1 MSAPPSDALVGWDE
15 IQDIELVIVRRMREH
30 AAGAHPS
37 AFRGAGHEPAGLRDW
52 QPGDRPSAID
62 WAQSTLTNFAPLVTR
77 EQEHES
83 TARLVIVADTSL
95 STRCGA
101 GGVPVATIIARA
113 VGTLALA
120 GALFQDQVGLVALDG
135 PRRRLAVR
143 PRVGKSH
150 AVHCLETY
158 QTTVATWGPRSGS
171 EAAAGGSE
179 AAGGGSETAGSG
191 SRTAESG
198 SEAAAGGNQTG
209 FGRGVAGGGSRTAGN
224 GSGTAASQSRIAGKG
239 SATAGFASWTG
250 RGAAGSDGQ
259 PDADLSALLRRT
271 SLVPVISDFLFDGA
285 EVLLEELANL
295 NARHDVFVV
304 LIDAAYAFELV
315 VAPAGW
321 TEVCDVETGQAA
333 LLSAGELRSL
343 AAEVR
348 VWQDAVADRAEEL
361 GLEVLRLGADAGR
374 FHETVVDFLA
384 DRRMRRR

>member
-1 MSAPPSDALVGWDE
+1 MTVPASGDLVGWDE

-30 AAGAHPS
+30 ASGVHPS
-37 AFRGAGHEPAGLRDW
+37 TFRGAGHEPAGLRDW

-83 TARLVIVADTSL
+83 TARIVIVADTSL

-101 GGVPVATIIARA
+101 GGVPVATIIART

-120 GALFQDQVGLVALDG
+120 GALFQNQVGLVTLDG
-135 PRRRLAVR
+135 PQRRLALP

-150 AVHCLETY
+150 AVHCLELY
-158 QTTVATWGPRSGS
+158 QAAVGAGEAGAGS
-171 EAAAGGSE
+171 SAAAGGEVSGAHSGE
-179 AAGGGSETAGSG
+179 EDAGGRADT
-191 SRTAESG
+191 
-198 SEAAAGGNQTG
+198 
-209 FGRGVAGGGSRTAGN
+209 
-224 GSGTAASQSRIAGKG
+224 
-239 SATAGFASWTG
+239 
-250 RGAAGSDGQ
+250 
-259 PDADLSALLRRT
+259 DLSALLRRT
-271 SLVPVISDFLFDGA
+271 SLVPVISDFLFDEA
-285 EVLLEELANL
+285 EVLLGELADL

-304 LIDAAYAFELV
+304 LIDAAYAFELA

-321 TEVCDVETGQAA
+321 TEVSDVETGQAVM
-333 LLSAGELRSL
+333 LSAGELRSL

-348 VWQDAVADRAEEL
+348 IWQDSIADRAEEL

>member
-1 MSAPPSDALVGWDE
+1 MTAPTTPTSTPSDALVGWEE

-101 GGVPVATIIARA
+101 GGVPVATIIART

-120 GALFQDQVGLVALDG
+120 GALFRDQVGLVTLDG
-135 PRRRLAVR
+135 PHRRLAVR

-158 QTTVATWGPRSGS
+158 QAAVTTGRGGAGNAAGEDGSGS
-171 EAAAGGSE
+171 ETGGSVSQAAGRGNWI
-179 AAGGGSETAGSG
+179 AGSG
-191 SRTAESG
+191 SGPAGLTLRP
-198 SEAAAGGNQTG
+198 AAATDSD
-209 FGRGVAGGGSRTAGN
+209 VRT
-224 GSGTAASQSRIAGKG
+224 
-239 SATAGFASWTG
+239 
-250 RGAAGSDGQ
+250 
-259 PDADLSALLRRT
+259 DADLSALLRRT

-285 EVLLEELANL
+285 EVLLGELANL

-304 LIDAAYAFELV
+304 LIDAAYAFELP

-321 TEVCDVETGQAA
+321 TEVCDVETGQAV

-348 VWQDAVADRAEEL
+348 VWQDTVADRAEEL

>member
-1 MSAPPSDALVGWDE
+1 MTATAPPTPNPSDALVGWDE

-30 AAGAHPS
+30 SAGAHPS

-101 GGVPVATIIARA
+101 GGVPVATIIART

-120 GALFQDQVGLVALDG
+120 GALFQDQVGLVTLDG
-135 PRRRLAVR
+135 SQRRLAVR

-158 QTTVATWGPRSGS
+158 QAAVTTAGAGS
-171 EAAAGGSE
+171 ESAGL
-179 AAGGGSETAGSG
+179 GGE
-191 SRTAESG
+191 
-198 SEAAAGGNQTG
+198 
-209 FGRGVAGGGSRTAGN
+209 
-224 GSGTAASQSRIAGKG
+224 
-239 SATAGFASWTG
+239 
-250 RGAAGSDGQ
+250 
-259 PDADLSALLRRT
+259 ADLSALLRRT
-271 SLVPVISDFLFDGA
+271 SLVPVVSDFLFDGA
-285 EVLLEELANL
+285 EVLLGELANL

-304 LIDAAYAFELV
+304 LIDAAYAFELA

-348 VWQDAVADRAEEL
+348 VWQDTVADRAEEL
-361 GLEVLRLGADAGR
+361 GLEVLRVGADARR

>member
-1 MSAPPSDALVGWDE
+1 MTAPVSPTSTPGDALVGWDE

-101 GGVPVATIIARA
+101 GGVPVATIIART

-120 GALFQDQVGLVALDG
+120 GALFQDQVGLVTLDG

-158 QTTVATWGPRSGS
+158 QAAVAT
-171 EAAAGGSE
+171 
-179 AAGGGSETAGSG
+179 SETGAGD
-191 SRTAESG
+191 
-198 SEAAAGGNQTG
+198 
-209 FGRGVAGGGSRTAGN
+209 TAG
-224 GSGTAASQSRIAGKG
+224 AAVADPGADTGAGADAG
-239 SATAGFASWTG
+239 VRADSAVRSDAGLA
-250 RGAAGSDGQ
+250 
-259 PDADLSALLRRT
+259 ALLRRT
-271 SLVPVISDFLFDGA
+271 SLVPVVSDFLFDGA
-285 EVLLEELANL
+285 EAFLEELADL
-295 NARHDVFVV
+295 NARHDAFVV
-304 LIDAAYAFELV
+304 LVDAAYAFELPG
-315 VAPAGW
+315 APAGW
-321 TEVCDVETGQAA
+321 IEVSDVETGRTAM
-333 LLSAGELRSL
+333 LSADEFRSL
-343 AAEVR
+343 GAEVR
-348 VWQDAVADRAEEL
+348 AWQDRLAGRAAEL
-361 GLEVLRLGADAGR
+361 GLEMLRLGADAGR

>member
-1 MSAPPSDALVGWDE
+1 MTATASPTPNPSDALVGWDE

-101 GGVPVATIIARA
+101 GGVPVATIIART

-120 GALFQDQVGLVALDG
+120 GALFQDQVGLVTLDG
-135 PRRRLAVR
+135 SHRRLAVR

-158 QTTVATWGPRSGS
+158 QAAVTPSGAGSGS
-171 EAAAGGSE
+171 GTAGRGGE
-179 AAGGGSETAGSG
+179 AAGGGSGSWMTASGREAGGGGNWTAGSASG
-191 SRTAESG
+191 PAGLALRTAVGATDSD
-198 SEAAAGGNQTG
+198 
-209 FGRGVAGGGSRTAGN
+209 VRT
-224 GSGTAASQSRIAGKG
+224 
-239 SATAGFASWTG
+239 
-250 RGAAGSDGQ
+250 
-259 PDADLSALLRRT
+259 DADLSALLRRT
-271 SLVPVISDFLFDGA
+271 SLVPVVSDFLFDGA
-285 EVLLEELANL
+285 EVLLGELANL
-295 NARHDVFVV
+295 NARHDVFVILV
-304 LIDAAYAFELV
+304 DAAYAFELA

-348 VWQDAVADRAEEL
+348 VWQDTVADRAEEL
-361 GLEVLRLGADAGR
+361 GLEVLRVGADAGR

>member
-1 MSAPPSDALVGWDE
+1 MTVPASGDLVGWDE

-30 AAGAHPS
+30 ASGVHPS
-37 AFRGAGHEPAGLRDW
+37 TFRGAGHEPAGLRDW

-101 GGVPVATIIARA
+101 GGVPLATIIART

-120 GALFQDQVGLVALDG
+120 GALFQDQVGLVTLDG
-135 PRRRLAVR
+135 PHRRLAVR

-158 QTTVATWGPRSGS
+158 QSTVAGEPGSGGQ
-171 EAAAGGSE
+171 AAGLGV
-179 AAGGGSETAGSG
+179 
-191 SRTAESG
+191 RTAD
-198 SEAAAGGNQTG
+198 
-209 FGRGVAGGGSRTAGN
+209 
-224 GSGTAASQSRIAGKG
+224 
-239 SATAGFASWTG
+239 
-250 RGAAGSDGQ
+250 GAANSNGQ
-259 PDADLSALLRRT
+259 PGADLSALLRRT
-271 SLVPVISDFLFDGA
+271 SLVPVVSDFLFDGA
-285 EVLLEELANL
+285 EVLLGELANL

-304 LIDAAYAFELV
+304 LIDAAYAFELAA
-315 VAPAGW
+315 APAGW
-321 TEVCDVETGQAA
+321 TEVCDVETGRAA
-333 LLSAGELRSL
+333 LLSAAELQSL

-348 VWQDAVADRAEEL
+348 VWQDTVGDRAEEL
-361 GLEVLRLGADAGR
+361 GLEVLRLGADAAR

>member
-1 MSAPPSDALVGWDE
+1 MTPPADAAVVGWDE

-101 GGVPVATIIARA
+101 GGVPVATIIART

-120 GALFQDQVGLVALDG
+120 GALFQDQVGLVTLDG
-135 PRRRLAVR
+135 RDRRLAVR

-158 QTTVATWGPRSGS
+158 QALVGGAG
-171 EAAAGGSE
+171 AAAGRAGSTTGGDGAPAGAT
-179 AAGGGSETAGSG
+179 AAGG
-191 SRTAESG
+191 
-198 SEAAAGGNQTG
+198 AGGAG
-209 FGRGVAGGGSRTAGN
+209 VGAGAVGARGAGGGARP
-224 GSGTAASQSRIAGKG
+224 
-239 SATAGFASWTG
+239 
-250 RGAAGSDGQ
+250 DGG
-259 PDADLSALLRRT
+259 LSALLRRT

-285 EVLLEELANL
+285 EAFLGELADL
-295 NARHDVFVV
+295 NARHDVFAV
-304 LIDAAYAFELV
+304 LIDAAYAFELP
-315 VAPAGW
+315 ATSAGW
-321 TEVCDVETGQAA
+321 LEACDVETGRTAM
-333 LLSAGELRSL
+333 LSAEEVRSL

-348 VWQDAVADRAEEL
+348 AWQDRLAARAAEL

>member
-1 MSAPPSDALVGWDE
+1 MTAPASPTSTPSDALVGWEE

-101 GGVPVATIIARA
+101 GGVPVATIIART

-120 GALFQDQVGLVALDG
+120 GALFQDQVGLVTLDG
-135 PRRRLAVR
+135 PHRRLAVR

-158 QTTVATWGPRSGS
+158 QAAVSTEGAGAGSDTAGP
-171 EAAAGGSE
+171 GGE
-179 AAGGGSETAGSG
+179 AAGGGSWIE
-191 SRTAESG
+191 
-198 SEAAAGGNQTG
+198 GN
-209 FGRGVAGGGSRTAGN
+209 GRWTAGN
-224 GSGTAASQSRIAGKG
+224 ARGPAGLG
-239 SATAGFASWTG
+239 LQTATATD
-250 RGAAGSDGQ
+250 SDVRA
-259 PDADLSALLRRT
+259 DADLSALLRRT
-271 SLVPVISDFLFDGA
+271 SLVPVVSDFLFDGA
-285 EVLLEELANL
+285 EVLLGELANL

-304 LIDAAYAFELV
+304 LIDAAYAFELA

-321 TEVCDVETGQAA
+321 TEVRDVETGQAA

-348 VWQDAVADRAEEL
+348 VWQDTVADRAEEL

>member
-101 GGVPVATIIARA
+101 GGVPVATIIART

-120 GALFQDQVGLVALDG
+120 GALFQDQVGLVTLDG

-158 QTTVATWGPRSGS
+158 QATVAGG
-171 EAAAGGSE
+171 EAGFGNG

-191 SRTAESG
+191 SEG
-198 SEAAAGGNQTG
+198 AAGA
-209 FGRGVAGGGSRTAGN
+209 RWTAAS
-224 GSGTAASQSRIAGKG
+224 GSGTV
-239 SATAGFASWTG
+239 GFASG
-250 RGAAGSDGQ
+250 SVAGATDTSARSDG
-259 PDADLSALLRRT
+259 DLSALLRRT

-285 EVLLEELANL
+285 EVLLGELANL

-304 LIDAAYAFELV
+304 LIDAAYAFELA

>member
-1 MSAPPSDALVGWDE
+1 MTAPASDDLVGWDE

-30 AAGAHPS
+30 ASGAHPS

-95 STRCGA
+95 SIRCGA
-101 GGVPVATIIARA
+101 GGVPVATIIART

-120 GALFQDQVGLVALDG
+120 GALFQDQVGLVTLDG
-135 PRRRLAVR
+135 PHRRLAVR

-158 QTTVATWGPRSGS
+158 QTTVAAGEPGSAS
-171 EAAAGGSE
+171 EA
-179 AAGGGSETAGSG
+179 AGSG
-191 SRTAESG
+191 SRTAAG
-198 SEAAAGGNQTG
+198 AGGTAGLGIRTAAAG
-209 FGRGVAGGGSRTAGN
+209 AADSDART
-224 GSGTAASQSRIAGKG
+224 
-239 SATAGFASWTG
+239 
-250 RGAAGSDGQ
+250 
-259 PDADLSALLRRT
+259 DADLSALLRRT

-285 EVLLEELANL
+285 EVLLGDLANL

-304 LIDAAYAFELV
+304 LIDAAYAFELA

-348 VWQDAVADRAEEL
+348 VWQDTVADRAEEL

>member
-1 MSAPPSDALVGWDE
+1 MTAPVSPTSTPSDALVGWDE

-101 GGVPVATIIARA
+101 GGVPVATIIART

-120 GALFQDQVGLVALDG
+120 GALFQDQVGLVTLDG

-158 QTTVATWGPRSGS
+158 Q
-171 EAAAGGSE
+171 AAV
-179 AAGGGSETAGSG
+179 AGSASG
-191 SRTAESG
+191 PTGLAFRTAVG
-198 SEAAAGGNQTG
+198 PTDSE
-209 FGRGVAGGGSRTAGN
+209 VRT
-224 GSGTAASQSRIAGKG
+224 
-239 SATAGFASWTG
+239 
-250 RGAAGSDGQ
+250 
-259 PDADLSALLRRT
+259 DADLSALLRRT
-271 SLVPVISDFLFDGA
+271 SLVPVVSDFLFDGT
-285 EVLLEELANL
+285 EVLLGELANL

-304 LIDAAYAFELV
+304 LIDAAYAFELA

-321 TEVCDVETGQAA
+321 TEVCDVETGQTA

-348 VWQDAVADRAEEL
+348 VWQDTVADRAEEL

>member
-1 MSAPPSDALVGWDE
+1 MTAPPPPSPTPDASDALVGWDE

-37 AFRGAGHEPAGLRDW
+37 AFRAAGHEPAGLRDW

-101 GGVPVATIIARA
+101 GGVPVATIIART

-120 GALFQDQVGLVALDG
+120 GALFQDQVGLVTLDG

-158 QTTVATWGPRSGS
+158 QAT
-171 EAAAGGSE
+171 
-179 AAGGGSETAGSG
+179 
-191 SRTAESG
+191 
-198 SEAAAGGNQTG
+198 
-209 FGRGVAGGGSRTAGN
+209 VAGGAGAGSASGPAGLAIRTA
-224 GSGTAASQSRIAGKG
+224 AA
-239 SATAGFASWTG
+239 TD
-250 RGAAGSDGQ
+250 SDVRT
-259 PDADLSALLRRT
+259 DADLSALLRRT

-285 EVLLEELANL
+285 EVLLGELANL

-304 LIDAAYAFELV
+304 LIDAAYAFELA

-348 VWQDAVADRAEEL
+348 VWQDTVADRAEEL
-361 GLEVLRLGADAGR
+361 GLEVLRVGADAGR

>member
-1 MSAPPSDALVGWDE
+1 MTAPATPSDALVGWDE

-30 AAGAHPS
+30 SAGAHPS

-101 GGVPVATIIARA
+101 DGVPVATIIART

-120 GALFQDQVGLVALDG
+120 GALFQDQVGLVTLDG

-158 QTTVATWGPRSGS
+158 QAAVTTGGAGAGN
-171 EAAAGGSE
+171 AAAFGAE
-179 AAGGGSETAGSG
+179 GSG
-191 SRTAESG
+191 RRTVPG
-198 SEAAAGGNQTG
+198 
-209 FGRGVAGGGSRTAGN
+209 
-224 GSGTAASQSRIAGKG
+224 
-239 SATAGFASWTG
+239 
-250 RGAAGSDGQ
+250 
-259 PDADLSALLRRT
+259 LSALLRRT

-285 EVLLEELANL
+285 EVLLGELADL

-304 LIDAAYAFELV
+304 LIDAAYAFELPG
-315 VAPAGW
+315 APAGW
-321 TEVCDVETGQAA
+321 TEVCDVETGRTAM
-333 LLSAGELRSL
+333 LSAGELRSL
-343 AAEVR
+343 AGEVR
-348 VWQDAVADRAEEL
+348 VWQDGLADRAEEL
-361 GLEVLRLGADAGR
+361 GIEVLRLGADADR

>member
-1 MSAPPSDALVGWDE
+1 MTAPATPSDALVAWDE

-95 STRCGA
+95 STRCGV
-101 GGVPVATIIARA
+101 GGVPVATIIART

-120 GALFQDQVGLVALDG
+120 GALFQDQVGLVTLDG
-135 PRRRLAVR
+135 PHRRLAVR

-158 QTTVATWGPRSGS
+158 QAVVTT
-171 EAAAGGSE
+171 
-179 AAGGGSETAGSG
+179 GGGGAGNTAGEAGSG
-191 SRTAESG
+191 SET
-198 SEAAAGGNQTG
+198 
-209 FGRGVAGGGSRTAGN
+209 
-224 GSGTAASQSRIAGKG
+224 
-239 SATAGFASWTG
+239 
-250 RGAAGSDGQ
+250 
-259 PDADLSALLRRT
+259 DLSALLRRT

-285 EVLLEELANL
+285 EVLLGELANL

-304 LIDAAYAFELV
+304 LIDAAYAFELA

-348 VWQDAVADRAEEL
+348 VWQDTVADRAEEL

-384 DRRMRRR
+384 DRRIRRR

>member
-1 MSAPPSDALVGWDE
+1 MSASPSGALVGWDE

-95 STRCGA
+95 SIRCGA
-101 GGVPVATIIARA
+101 GGVPVATIIART

-120 GALFQDQVGLVALDG
+120 GALFQDQVGLVTLDG

-158 QTTVATWGPRSGS
+158 QAAVATGGPRSGS
-171 EAAAGGSE
+171 GAAGR
-179 AAGGGSETAGSG
+179 GSETAGFG
-191 SRTAESG
+191 AAGRG
-198 SEAAAGGNQTG
+198 SETAGFGAAGRRSET
-209 FGRGVAGGGSRTAGN
+209 AGGASWTA
-224 GSGTAASQSRIAGKG
+224 GSGT
-239 SATAGFASWTG
+239 TGFASGTAPGATDTGAWT
-250 RGAAGSDGQ
+250 
-259 PDADLSALLRRT
+259 DADLSALLRQT

-285 EVLLEELANL
+285 EVLLGELANL

-304 LIDAAYAFELV
+304 LIDAAYAFELA

-321 TEVCDVETGQAA
+321 IEVCDVETGQAA
-333 LLSAGELRSL
+333 LLSARELRSL

>member
-1 MSAPPSDALVGWDE
+1 
-15 IQDIELVIVRRMREH
+15 MREH

-37 AFRGAGHEPAGLRDW
+37 TFRGAGHEPAGLRDW

-101 GGVPVATIIARA
+101 GGVPLATIIART

-120 GALFQDQVGLVALDG
+120 GALFQDQVGLVTLDG
-135 PRRRLAVR
+135 PHRRLAVR

-158 QTTVATWGPRSGS
+158 QSTVAGEPGSGGQ
-171 EAAAGGSE
+171 AAVLGVRTAAG
-179 AAGGGSETAGSG
+179 AANS
-191 SRTAESG
+191 
-198 SEAAAGGNQTG
+198 N
-209 FGRGVAGGGSRTAGN
+209 
-224 GSGTAASQSRIAGKG
+224 
-239 SATAGFASWTG
+239 
-250 RGAAGSDGQ
+250 GQ
-259 PDADLSALLRRT
+259 PGADLSALLRRT
-271 SLVPVISDFLFDGA
+271 SLVPVVSDFLFDGA
-285 EVLLEELANL
+285 EVLLGELANL

-304 LIDAAYAFELV
+304 LIDAAYAFELA

-321 TEVCDVETGQAA
+321 TEVCDVETGRAA
-333 LLSAGELRSL
+333 LLSAAELQSL

-348 VWQDAVADRAEEL
+348 VWQDTVGDRAEEL
-361 GLEVLRLGADAGR
+361 GLEVLRLGADAAR

>member
-1 MSAPPSDALVGWDE
+1 MTAPASDDLVGWDE

-30 AAGAHPS
+30 ASGAHPS

-83 TARLVIVADTSL
+83 TARIVIVADTSL

-101 GGVPVATIIARA
+101 GGVPVATIIART

-120 GALFQDQVGLVALDG
+120 GALFQDQVGLVTLDG
-135 PRRRLAVR
+135 PQRRLALR

-150 AVHCLETY
+150 AVHCLELY
-158 QTTVATWGPRSGS
+158 QAAVGAGEAGAGS
-171 EAAAGGSE
+171 SAAAGGEVSGARSGE
-179 AAGGGSETAGSG
+179 GDAGGRADT
-191 SRTAESG
+191 
-198 SEAAAGGNQTG
+198 
-209 FGRGVAGGGSRTAGN
+209 
-224 GSGTAASQSRIAGKG
+224 
-239 SATAGFASWTG
+239 
-250 RGAAGSDGQ
+250 
-259 PDADLSALLRRT
+259 DLSALLRRT
-271 SLVPVISDFLFDGA
+271 SLVPVISDFLFDEA
-285 EVLLEELANL
+285 EVLLGELADL

-304 LIDAAYAFELV
+304 LIDAAYAFELA

-321 TEVCDVETGQAA
+321 TEVSDVETGQAVM
-333 LLSAGELRSL
+333 LSAGELRSL

-348 VWQDAVADRAEEL
+348 IWQGSIADRAEEL
-361 GLEVLRLGADAGR
+361 GLEVLRLGVDAGR

>member
-1 MSAPPSDALVGWDE
+1 MTTTASASDALVGWDE

-101 GGVPVATIIARA
+101 GGVPVATIIART

-120 GALFQDQVGLVALDG
+120 GALFQDQVGLVTLDG
-135 PRRRLAVR
+135 SHRRLAVR

-158 QTTVATWGPRSGS
+158 QAAVTTRGAGAGS
-171 EAAAGGSE
+171 ETAGPGGE
-179 AAGGGSETAGSG
+179 AAGGGSWIAGSALG
-191 SRTAESG
+191 PAGLALRTA
-198 SEAAAGGNQTG
+198 AATDSD
-209 FGRGVAGGGSRTAGN
+209 VRT
-224 GSGTAASQSRIAGKG
+224 
-239 SATAGFASWTG
+239 
-250 RGAAGSDGQ
+250 
-259 PDADLSALLRRT
+259 DADLSALLRRT
-271 SLVPVISDFLFDGA
+271 SLVPVVSDFLFDGA
-285 EVLLEELANL
+285 EVLLGELANL

-304 LIDAAYAFELV
+304 LIDAAYAFELA

-348 VWQDAVADRAEEL
+348 VWQDTVADRAEEL

>member
-1 MSAPPSDALVGWDE
+1 MTAPATPSDALVAWDE

-95 STRCGA
+95 STRCGV
-101 GGVPVATIIARA
+101 GGVPVATIIART

-120 GALFQDQVGLVALDG
+120 GALFQDQVGLVTLDG
-135 PRRRLAVR
+135 PHRRLAVR

-158 QTTVATWGPRSGS
+158 QAVVTT
-171 EAAAGGSE
+171 
-179 AAGGGSETAGSG
+179 GGGGAGNTAGEAGSG
-191 SRTAESG
+191 SET
-198 SEAAAGGNQTG
+198 
-209 FGRGVAGGGSRTAGN
+209 
-224 GSGTAASQSRIAGKG
+224 
-239 SATAGFASWTG
+239 
-250 RGAAGSDGQ
+250 
-259 PDADLSALLRRT
+259 DLSALLRRT

-285 EVLLEELANL
+285 EVLLGELANL

-304 LIDAAYAFELV
+304 LIDAAYAFELA

-348 VWQDAVADRAEEL
+348 VWQDTVADRAEEL

>member
-1 MSAPPSDALVGWDE
+1 MTAPASDPLVGWDE

-30 AAGAHPS
+30 GSGAHPS

-83 TARLVIVADTSL
+83 TARIVIVADTSL

-101 GGVPVATIIARA
+101 GGVPVATIIART

-120 GALFQDQVGLVALDG
+120 GALFQDQVGLVTLDG
-135 PRRRLAVR
+135 SYRRLAVR

-158 QTTVATWGPRSGS
+158 QAAVATG
-171 EAAAGGSE
+171 E
-179 AAGGGSETAGSG
+179 AAGGPAGVGGTDAGARADSG
-191 SRTAESG
+191 VRSD
-198 SEAAAGGNQTG
+198 AG
-209 FGRGVAGGGSRTAGN
+209 
-224 GSGTAASQSRIAGKG
+224 
-239 SATAGFASWTG
+239 
-250 RGAAGSDGQ
+250 
-259 PDADLSALLRRT
+259 LSALLRRT

-285 EVLLEELANL
+285 EAFLGELADL
-295 NARHDVFVV
+295 NARHDAFVV
-304 LIDAAYAFELV
+304 LVDASYAFELTG
-315 VAPAGW
+315 APAGW
-321 TEVCDVETGQAA
+321 IEACDVETGRTAM
-333 LLSAGELRSL
+333 LSADEFRSL
-343 AAEVR
+343 GAEVR
-348 VWQDAVADRAEEL
+348 AWQDRLAARAAEL

>member
-1 MSAPPSDALVGWDE
+1 
-15 IQDIELVIVRRMREH
+15 MREH

-101 GGVPVATIIARA
+101 GGVPVATIIART

-120 GALFQDQVGLVALDG
+120 GALFQDQVGLVTLDG

-158 QTTVATWGPRSGS
+158 QAAVATGSAGAGSAAGAGSGS
-171 EAAAGGSE
+171 EAAGSGGEVARGGSWL
-179 AAGGGSETAGSG
+179 AGTGSW
-191 SRTAESG
+191 
-198 SEAAAGGNQTG
+198 
-209 FGRGVAGGGSRTAGN
+209 
-224 GSGTAASQSRIAGKG
+224 TAASASGPAVLALRTAA
-239 SATAGFASWTG
+239 ATDTDV
-250 RGAAGSDGQ
+250 RT
-259 PDADLSALLRRT
+259 DADLSALLRRT
-271 SLVPVISDFLFDGA
+271 SLVPVVSDFLFDGA
-285 EVLLEELANL
+285 EVLLGELANL

-304 LIDAAYAFELV
+304 LIDTAYAFELA

-348 VWQDAVADRAEEL
+348 VWQDTVADRAEEL

-374 FHETVVDFLA
+374 FHESVVDFLA

>member
-1 MSAPPSDALVGWDE
+1 MTVPTTPTSTPSDALVGWEE

-101 GGVPVATIIARA
+101 GGAPVATIIART

-120 GALFQDQVGLVALDG
+120 GALFQDQVGLVTLDG
-135 PRRRLAVR
+135 PHRRLAVR

-158 QTTVATWGPRSGS
+158 QAAVTTGRGGAGNAAGEDGSGS
-171 EAAAGGSE
+171 E
-179 AAGGGSETAGSG
+179 T
-191 SRTAESG
+191 
-198 SEAAAGGNQTG
+198 
-209 FGRGVAGGGSRTAGN
+209 
-224 GSGTAASQSRIAGKG
+224 
-239 SATAGFASWTG
+239 
-250 RGAAGSDGQ
+250 
-259 PDADLSALLRRT
+259 DLSALLRRT

-285 EVLLEELANL
+285 EVLLGELANL

-304 LIDAAYAFELV
+304 LIDAAYAFELP

-321 TEVCDVETGQAA
+321 TEVCDVETGQAV

-348 VWQDAVADRAEEL
+348 VWQDTVADRAEEL

>member
-1 MSAPPSDALVGWDE
+1 MTAPASDDLVGWDE

-30 AAGAHPS
+30 ASGAHPS

-62 WAQSTLTNFAPLVTR
+62 WAQSTLTNFAPLLTR

-83 TARLVIVADTSL
+83 TARIVIVADTSL

-101 GGVPVATIIARA
+101 GGVPVSTIIARA

-120 GALFQDQVGLVALDG
+120 GALFQDQVGLVTLDG
-135 PRRRLAVR
+135 PQRRLALR
-143 PRVGKSH
+143 PRVGKTH
-150 AVHCLETY
+150 AAHCLELY
-158 QTTVATWGPRSGS
+158 QAAVGAG
-171 EAAAGGSE
+171 EAGAGNS
-179 AAGGGSETAGSG
+179 AAGGGEVPGGRSG
-191 SRTAESG
+191 E
-198 SEAAAGGNQTG
+198 EDAGG
-209 FGRGVAGGGSRTAGN
+209 R
-224 GSGTAASQSRIAGKG
+224 
-239 SATAGFASWTG
+239 
-250 RGAAGSDGQ
+250 
-259 PDADLSALLRRT
+259 ADTDLAALLRRT
-271 SLVPVISDFLFDGA
+271 SLVPVISDFLFDEA
-285 EVLLEELANL
+285 EVLLGELADL

-304 LIDAAYAFELV
+304 LIDAAYAFELA

-321 TEVCDVETGQAA
+321 TEVSDVETGQAVM
-333 LLSAGELRSL
+333 LSAGEIRSL

-348 VWQDAVADRAEEL
+348 IWQDSIADRAEEL

>member
-83 TARLVIVADTSL
+83 TARLVIVADTSF
-95 STRCGA
+95 SIRCGA
-101 GGVPVATIIARA
+101 GGVPVATIIART

-120 GALFQDQVGLVALDG
+120 GALFQDQVGLVTLDG

-158 QTTVATWGPRSGS
+158 QATVAGG
-171 EAAAGGSE
+171 EAGFGNG

-191 SRTAESG
+191 SEG
-198 SEAAAGGNQTG
+198 AAGA
-209 FGRGVAGGGSRTAGN
+209 RWTAAS
-224 GSGTAASQSRIAGKG
+224 GSGTV
-239 SATAGFASWTG
+239 GFASG
-250 RGAAGSDGQ
+250 SVAGATDTSARSDG
-259 PDADLSALLRRT
+259 DLSALLRRT

-285 EVLLEELANL
+285 EVLLGELANL

-304 LIDAAYAFELV
+304 LIDAAYAFELA

>member
-120 GALFQDQVGLVALDG
+120 GALFQDQVGLVTLDG
-135 PRRRLAVR
+135 PHRRLAVR

-158 QTTVATWGPRSGS
+158 QTTVATREPRS
-171 EAAAGGSE
+171 GSE
-179 AAGGGSETAGSG
+179 AAGGGSE
-191 SRTAESG
+191 
-198 SEAAAGGNQTG
+198 AAGG
-209 FGRGVAGGGSRTAGN
+209 GRW
-224 GSGTAASQSRIAGKG
+224 TAAGP
-239 SATAGFASWTG
+239 TG
-250 RGAAGSDGQ
+250 TGART
-259 PDADLSALLRRT
+259 DADLSALLRRT

>member
-101 GGVPVATIIARA
+101 GGVPVATIIART

-120 GALFQDQVGLVALDG
+120 GALFQDQVGLVTLDG

-158 QTTVATWGPRSGS
+158 QATVAGG
-171 EAAAGGSE
+171 EAGFGNG

-191 SRTAESG
+191 REG
-198 SEAAAGGNQTG
+198 AAGA
-209 FGRGVAGGGSRTAGN
+209 RWTAAS
-224 GSGTAASQSRIAGKG
+224 GSGTV
-239 SATAGFASWTG
+239 GFASG
-250 RGAAGSDGQ
+250 SVAGATDTSARSDG
-259 PDADLSALLRRT
+259 DLSALLRRT

-285 EVLLEELANL
+285 EVLLGELANL

-304 LIDAAYAFELV
+304 LIDAAYAFELA

>member
-52 QPGDRPSAID
+52 QPGDRPSIID

-120 GALFQDQVGLVALDG
+120 GALFQDQVGLVTLDG

-179 AAGGGSETAGSG
+179 AAGGGSE
-191 SRTAESG
+191 
-198 SEAAAGGNQTG
+198 AAGGGNETAG
-209 FGRGVAGGGSRTAGN
+209 FGSGVAGGGSRTARN
-224 GSGTAASQSRIAGKG
+224 GSGTAGG
-239 SATAGFASWTG
+239 G
-250 RGAAGSDGQ
+250 RRSAAGPTDAGART
-259 PDADLSALLRRT
+259 DADLSALLRRT

-285 EVLLEELANL
+285 EVLLEELASL

-333 LLSAGELRSL
+333 LLSAGELQSL

-348 VWQDAVADRAEEL
+348 AWQDAVADRAEEL

>member
-101 GGVPVATIIARA
+101 GGVPVATIVART

-120 GALFQDQVGLVALDG
+120 GALFQDQVGLVTLDG

-158 QTTVATWGPRSGS
+158 QSTVATGGPWSGS
-171 EAAAGGSE
+171 ETAWRGSE
-179 AAGGGSETAGSG
+179 TAGFGSGAAGGGSETPGL
-191 SRTAESG
+191 G
-198 SEAAAGGNQTG
+198 SEAAGG
-209 FGRGVAGGGSRTAGN
+209 ASWTAG
-224 GSGTAASQSRIAGKG
+224 SG
-239 SATAGFASWTG
+239 SATAGFAT
-250 RGAAGSDGQ
+250 GAAAGGTDSGVRT
-259 PDADLSALLRRT
+259 DADLSALLRRT
-271 SLVPVISDFLFDGA
+271 SLVPVVSDFLFDGA
-285 EVLLEELANL
+285 EVLLGELANL
-295 NARHDVFVV
+295 NARHDVFAV
-304 LIDAAYAFELV
+304 LIDAAYAFELA

-348 VWQDAVADRAEEL
+348 VWQDTVADRAEEL